1 MSSKA
6 LRDVAAQRP
15 SFMELLHLLPPYTVD
30 DVISA
35 YKERTKQ
42 IEQTDESDPLKAQK
56 LHSAYERAL
65 DHARF
70 QESRRQWL
78 GGRIEVFQERQRLI
92 ADIEAAGGTITLQPT
107 DAYLYEYGADFA
119 EVLRKLVGVYLT
131 GESVID
137 GLLEWLNSGNP
148 CLAEIRVL
156 NLSASRVTSRG
167 LEGITALTGLRCLD
181 LRGTDVSANVVD
193 SLTALHSL
201 EWLHVGSTAIGA
213 LSRQRLK
220 KKLPRL
226 TIATGADETV
236 PPADGPEYEHM
247 RLQRRLSDLGM
258 LP

>member
-1 MSSKA
+1 MSSKP
-6 LRDVAAQRP
+6 LRDAAAQRP
-15 SFMELLHLLPPYTVD
+15 SFMELLHLLPPYTVE

-42 IEQTDESDPLKAQK
+42 VGEEEEADPQTAQK
-56 LHSAYERAL
+56 LQSAYERAL

-92 ADIEAAGGTITLQPT
+92 ADIEAAGGTATLQPT
-107 DAYLYEYGADFA
+107 DAYLYEYGSDFA
-119 EVLRKLVGVYLT
+119 EVLRKLVGVSLT
-131 GESVID
+131 GDTVMD
-137 GLLEWLNSGNP
+137 GLLDWLNSENP
-148 CLAEIRVL
+148 CLGEIRL
-156 NLSASRVTSRG
+156 LDLSHSRVTSRG
-167 LEGITALTGLRCLD
+167 LEGIGSLAGLRCLD

-193 SLTALHSL
+193 SLASLHSL

-226 TIATGADETV
+226 TIATNDDEAI

-247 RLQRRLSDLGM
+247 RLQRRLADLGM